1 MGGKFQFVARFS
13 KLKKI
18 SKWPYIDAKF
28 MRNEKFEIAVYKDEI
43 FPK

>member
-18 SKWPYIDAKF
+18 SKPYIDKF
-28 MRNEKFEIAVYKDEI
+28 TRNEKFEIAVYKDEI

>member
-18 SKWPYIDAKF
+18 SKWPYIDKF
-28 MRNEKFEIAVYKDEI
+28 TRNEKFEIAVYKDEI